1 MKKIVLLV
9 LGLSLSLCWA
19 SSKTKHKHKHKHK
32 HVQQSNHKENRV
44 PAPIMDEELNPA
56 KRPAQW

>member
-19 SSKTKHKHKHKHK
+19 SSKTKHKHKH
-32 HVQQSNHKENRV
+32 VQQYNHKENRV